1 MLWRYCAAFPKSA
14 LSMKRILALTLL
26 LPFLAIAQKQ
36 KKAEPLVYFP
46 DQTWQRKT
54 PAEVGMDAAKLKEAV
69 DFAIANETK
78 NPKNLELNHYQSFG
92 IREPLSDPL
101 GPLPANGI
109 IIKNG
114 YIIAT
119 WGDINRED
127 ICNSVT
133 KSFLSAVVGLA
144 YDKSLIRSI
153 DDTVANYVAPIKFYN
168 PLPQARNPLS
178 GEQLYELFN
187 TPHNR
192 TITWN
197 HLLRQVSDWEGT
209 LWGKPDWAD
218 RPDRDV
224 TKWMKE
230 TRNKPGSVYE
240 YNDVR
245 VNVLALATLNVWRKP
260 LPEVFKESIM
270 DPIGASPT
278 WRWYGYDNSW
288 ILLDGKIVQSVSG
301 GGHWGGGMIL
311 NASDMGRFGYLTLR
325 DGKWKDKQL
334 LSQQWINWSRT
345 PTPAEPTY
353 GFMNWFLNTD
363 KKYLP
368 SAPAS
373 AFAHIGNGTNMIYV
387 DKENDIV
394 AVVRW
399 IDDKAKDEFVKKM
412 LDAKIK

>member
-1 MLWRYCAAFPKSA
+1 
-14 LSMKRILALTLL
+14 MKRIFVLTLL
-26 LPFLAIAQKQ
+26 LPLLAIAQKQ
-36 KKAEPLVYFP
+36 KKAEPIVYYP
-46 DQTWQRKT
+46 DQVWQHKS
-54 PAEVGMDAAKLKEAV
+54 AAAVGLDAAKLKEAV
-69 DFAIANETK
+69 DFAIANETT
-78 NPKNLELNHYQSFG
+78 NPKNLELSHYQSFG

-101 GPLPANGI
+101 GPLPDRGVASGI

-114 YIIAT
+114 YIVAQ
-119 WGDINRED
+119 WGDPTRED

-144 YDKSLIRSI
+144 YDRGLIRGI

-168 PLPQARNPLS
+168 PLPQARNAFE
-178 GEQLYELFN
+178 GDQLYDLFS
-187 TPHNR
+187 TPHNK

-197 HLLRQVSDWEGT
+197 HMLRQVSDWEGT

-218 RPDRDV
+218 RPDKDV
-224 TKWMKE
+224 SKWLNRP
-230 TRNKPGSVYE
+230 RNKPGTVYE

-245 VNVLALATLNVWRKP
+245 VNALALAALNVWRQP
-260 LPEVFKESIM
+260 LPEVFKENIM

-288 ILLDGKIVQSVSG
+288 IVLDGKIVQSVSG

-311 NASDMGRFGYLTLR
+311 NAYDMARFGYLTLR

-334 LSQQWINWSRT
+334 LSQQWISWSRT

-368 SAPAS
+368 SAPES

-387 DKENDIV
+387 DKENDLV

-399 IDDKAKDEFVKKM
+399 IDNSKLDGFVKKL
-412 LDAKIK
+412 LDAKK